1 MEAVSVTNEPEPHSK
16 VSKAQK
22 RRVGYNIKISTV
34 VLKKMIKKMM
44 MVIVIKVEADV
55 RGHPQDTKK
64 VSVITGAGHFW
75 ECKNTEFVWQLKKTV
90 KVAISRAVCLR
101 ECSWKANFILNIIL

>member
-1 MEAVSVTNEPEPHSK
+1 M
-16 VSKAQK
+16 
-22 RRVGYNIKISTV
+22 
-34 VLKKMIKKMM
+34 MI
-44 MVIVIKVEADV
+44 IVIKVEADV

-75 ECKNTEFVWQLKKTV
+75 ECKNTEFVWQLRETV

-101 ECSWKANFILNIIL
+101 ECSWKANFISNIIL

>member
-1 MEAVSVTNEPEPHSK
+1 MEAVSVTNEPEPQSK

-22 RRVGYNIKISTV
+22 RRVGYNIKIYTV
-34 VLKKMIKKMM
+34 VIKKMM
-44 MVIVIKVEADV
+44 MIIVMKVEADV

-75 ECKNTEFVWQLKKTV
+75 ECKNTEFVWQLRETV

>member
-1 MEAVSVTNEPEPHSK
+1 MEAVSVTNEPEPQSK

-22 RRVGYNIKISTV
+22 RRVGYNIKIYTV
-34 VLKKMIKKMM
+34 VINLMIKKMM
-44 MVIVIKVEADV
+44 IIVIKVEADV

-64 VSVITGAGHFW
+64 VSIVTGAGHFW
-75 ECKNTEFVWQLKKTV
+75 ECKNTEFVWQLREMV

>member
-1 MEAVSVTNEPEPHSK
+1 MSVTNEPEPQSK

-22 RRVGYNIKISTV
+22 RRVGYNIKIYTV
-34 VLKKMIKKMM
+34 VINLMIKKMM
-44 MVIVIKVEADV
+44 IIVIKVEADV

-64 VSVITGAGHFW
+64 VSIVTGAGHFW
-75 ECKNTEFVWQLKKTV
+75 ECKNTEFVWQLRETV

-101 ECSWKANFILNIIL
+101 QCSWKANFILNIIL

>member
-1 MEAVSVTNEPEPHSK
+1 MKAVSVTNEPEPQSK

-22 RRVGYNIKISTV
+22 RRVGYNIKIYTV
-34 VLKKMIKKMM
+34 VINLMIKKMM
-44 MVIVIKVEADV
+44 IIVIKVEADV

-64 VSVITGAGHFW
+64 VSIVTGAGHFW
-75 ECKNTEFVWQLKKTV
+75 ECKNTEFVWQLRETV

>member
-1 MEAVSVTNEPEPHSK
+1 MEAVSVTNEPEPQSK

-22 RRVGYNIKISTV
+22 RRVGYNIKIYTIV
-34 VLKKMIKKMM
+34 INLMIKKMM
-44 MVIVIKVEADV
+44 IIVIKVEADV

-64 VSVITGAGHFW
+64 VSIVTGAGHFW
-75 ECKNTEFVWQLKKTV
+75 ECKNTEFVWQMRETV

>member
-1 MEAVSVTNEPEPHSK
+1 MEAVSVTNEPAPQSK

-22 RRVGYNIKISTV
+22 RRVGYNIKIYTV
-34 VLKKMIKKMM
+34 VVKKMIKKMM
-44 MVIVIKVEADV
+44 MIKVEADV
-55 RGHPQDTKK
+55 SGHPQDTKK
-64 VSVITGAGHFW
+64 VSIVTGAGHFW

>member
-1 MEAVSVTNEPEPHSK
+1 MKAVSVTNEPEPQSK

-22 RRVGYNIKISTV
+22 RRVGYNIKIYTV
-34 VLKKMIKKMM
+34 VINLMIKKMM
-44 MVIVIKVEADV
+44 IIVIKVEADV
-55 RGHPQDTKK
+55 RGHPQDTKQ

-75 ECKNTEFVWQLKKTV
+75 ECKNTEFVWQLRETV

>member
-1 MEAVSVTNEPEPHSK
+1 MSVTNEPEPQSK

-22 RRVGYNIKISTV
+22 RRVGYNIKIYTV
-34 VLKKMIKKMM
+34 VIKKMIKKMM
-44 MVIVIKVEADV
+44 MIIVIKVEADV

-64 VSVITGAGHFW
+64 VSIITGAGHFW

>member
-1 MEAVSVTNEPEPHSK
+1 MEAVSVTNELEPQSK

-22 RRVGYNIKISTV
+22 RRVGYNIKIYTV
-34 VLKKMIKKMM
+34 VINLMIKKMM
-44 MVIVIKVEADV
+44 IIVIKVEADV

-64 VSVITGAGHFW
+64 VSIVTGAGHFW
-75 ECKNTEFVWQLKKTV
+75 ECKNTEFVWQLRETV

>member
-1 MEAVSVTNEPEPHSK
+1 
-16 VSKAQK
+16 
-22 RRVGYNIKISTV
+22 
-34 VLKKMIKKMM
+34 MM
-44 MVIVIKVEADV
+44 MIIVIKVEADV

-64 VSVITGAGHFW
+64 VSVITGADHFW

-90 KVAISRAVCLR
+90 KVAISRAVCLW

>member
-1 MEAVSVTNEPEPHSK
+1 MSVTNEPEPQSK

-22 RRVGYNIKISTV
+22 RRVGYNIKIYTV
-34 VLKKMIKKMM
+34 VINLMIKKMM
-44 MVIVIKVEADV
+44 IIVIKVEADV

-64 VSVITGAGHFW
+64 VSIVTGAGHFW
-75 ECKNTEFVWQLKKTV
+75 ECKNTEFVWQLRETV